1 MQPTL
6 IVLELHIFQRKLENS
21 LKIKKYKNSS
31 NIFRIQAYDSI
42 MCGYFVLDLLVS
54 Q

>member
-21 LKIKKYKNSS
+21 LKIKNIKTHQIFLEYKHM
-31 NIFRIQAYDSI
+31 IQ
-42 MCGYFVLDLLVS
+42 
-54 Q
+54 